1 MRGSFLQTLI
11 STTSAALALF
21 VAALCAAVPSLAS
34 PEPEPLEAGHP
45 AREIIG
51 FSEDGR
57 YFAFEVYGYEP
68 VASSPFA
75 ERYVLDTQTNDMVGG
90 SPFRKNLWGMET
102 YDDFEPPAELPP
114 GGLLEFVSGLVEADA
129 APALEGVGVAAGTG
143 NLVVANLPT
152 EIARSAEFV
161 TSRGYPLRTTGIRIE
176 LEEFV
181 AELAEPEM
189 CLSLYGPFAGVAV
202 TLRGLDGVVIDEW
215 RDEAIPAHRFCPIHY
230 LISDVVL
237 SPDSTVAVVILTLA
251 WPFIEGSEA
260 RYTAI
265 ALHMPR

>member
-1 MRGSFLQTLI
+1 MSTYQLNWKKVTYRGLW
-11 STTSAALALF
+11 LALSMI
-21 VAALCAAVPSLAS
+21 AAAVPTLAS
-34 PEPEPLEAGHP
+34 PPFSDPLRAGHP

-75 ERYVLDTQTNDMVGG
+75 ERYVLDTQTNEMVGG

-114 GGLLEFVSGLVEADA
+114 GGLLEVVRADIEADA
-129 APALEGVGVAAGTG
+129 ASALEAFGVAAGTG
-143 NLVVANLPT
+143 NLVVTNLPT

-161 TSRGYPLRTTGIRIE
+161 TSGGYPLRTIGMRIE

-181 AELAEPEM
+181 AGLVEPDG
-189 CLSLYGPFAGVAV
+189 CPSAFGPLAGVAL
-202 TLRGLDGVVIDEW
+202 TLRDVDGVVIDEW
-215 RDEAIPAHRFCPIHY
+215 RDDKIPSHRFCPIHY

-251 WPFIEGSEA
+251 WPFLEGSEA

-265 ALHMPR
+265 ALDLP